1 VGWARVGRTKRGIN
15 WIRNW
20 SRNIR
25 RLSID
30 PKLLRAL
37 KGRSSAYFH
46 LKQYDEA
53 IADYDRIL
61 ALDPKDKASY
71 NDRGLAKAQF
81 GRTGEAVLDFTDAI
95 QNDPR
100 KLMEHYSYE
109 GRAKAYMQI
118 SQWDSAIQDLTTAIS
133 LQLGGQ
139 LVLMNIGQFRAL
151 YPEYTKISDEADLL
165 PLNAPGFG

>member
-1 VGWARVGRTKRGIN
+1 LGEGWKDEARDKLDQELVAEYTKA
-15 WIRNW
+15 
-20 SRNIR
+20 
-25 RLSID
+25 LSID

-139 LVLMNIGQFRAL
+139 LGRVLINRPAVSAFGQ
-151 YPEYTKISDEADLL
+151 T
-165 PLNAPGFG
+165 GH